1 MFPFSSSRAGKD
13 LRFRHAAP
21 LILLLVLCAASLCL
35 GAAPGPRHPH
45 TARASASTSDPQ
57 QEYNEFWAVNSFQD
71 FHSWSLNGVSV
82 RPDLFSARVQLA
94 PHPHLTCASTDI
106 DGGATGYDTQA
117 RLCAGTDPMAPGSY
131 NGGMNYYN
139 GGHFYYGTL
148 VSPVHTTRQP
158 VTTII
163 SSWNA
168 NTPDGTWMEVHVRIL
183 EDGSWTHW
191 YDLPIWASDFSTIQ
205 RHSVDGQWD
214 STGGVATD
222 TFYAQTTATAYQ
234 MGIMLFTTTP
244 GITPTLYRFDV
255 IADYDAPNYTHVP
268 TIAPDKS
275 AWGINLPVPQ
285 RSQNLPQYQGLGYG
299 GGGEV
304 WCSPTSTSMVM
315 AYWSNILGQ
324 KNLTQTVPD
333 AAKGTYDFTY
343 DGTGNWPFNTAYAS
357 EFGGIHAFVTR
368 MYSLSQ
374 IEQWVKYGVPIVISI
389 AFGPGQLPGA
399 TYSTD
404 GHLMVVRGF
413 TSSGDVIANDPAEGT
428 DDSTVQVVYPREIF
442 QQLWLNASNGTVYV
456 IYPQFWPTPTA
467 DRDGAW

>member
-1 MFPFSSSRAGKD
+1 MVHFSSSRSGKRMY
-13 LRFRHAAP
+13 LRGAVSLF
-21 LILLLVLCAASLCL
+21 LLLALCAIAFSG
-35 GAAPGPRHPH
+35 GATAA
-45 TARASASTSDPQ
+45 ARAMTSDPQ
-57 QEYNEFWAVNSFQD
+57 QEYNEFWAQNSFRD
-71 FHSWSLNGVSV
+71 FQSWTRNGVSV
-82 RPDLFSARVQLA
+82 RPDLFAARVQLD
-94 PHPHLTCASTDI
+94 PHPHLTCNSSGI
-106 DGGATGYDTQA
+106 DGGAASYNAQVK
-117 RLCAGTDPMAPGSY
+117 LCAGTDPVTAGSY

-139 GGHFYYGTL
+139 GSNFYYGTL
-148 VSPVHTTRQP
+148 TSPVHTTRQP
-158 VTTII
+158 ITTII

-168 NTPDGTWMEVHVRIL
+168 TTPDGTWMEVHVRIL

-205 RHSVDGQWD
+205 RHSIDDQWD

-222 TFYAQTTATAYQ
+222 TFYANTVATAYQ
-234 MGIMLFTTTP
+234 MSITFFTTNP
-244 GITPTLYRFDV
+244 GVTPTLHRFGV
-255 IADYDAPNYTHVP
+255 IADYDAPNYQHVP
-268 TIAPDKS
+268 VIASDKS

-285 RSQNLPQYQGLGYG
+285 RSQNLQQYVGLGYG

-324 KNLTQTVPD
+324 KNLNQTVPD
-333 AAKGTYDFTY
+333 AAAGTYDVTY
-343 DGTGNWPFNTAYAS
+343 DGTGNWPNNTAYAA
-357 EFGGIHAFVTR
+357 EFGNIHAFVTR
-368 MYSLSQ
+368 MYSMSQ
-374 IEQWVKYGVPIVISI
+374 IEQWIKYGVPIVVSI

-413 TSSGDVIANDPAEGT
+413 TSTGDVIANDPAMGGT
-428 DDSTVQVVYPREIF
+428 DSNAGVQIVYPREIF

>member
-1 MFPFSSSRAGKD
+1 MVHVSSSRFSK
-13 LRFRHAAP
+13 RMYFRGA
-21 LILLLVLCAASLCL
+21 LSFLLLLILCAASFSI
-35 GAAPGPRHPH
+35 GGISRAHA
-45 TARASASTSDPQ
+45 ASATTDPQ
-57 QEYNEFWAVNSFQD
+57 QEYNEFWAFNSFQD
-71 FHSWSLNGVSV
+71 FHGWTYNGVSM
-82 RPDLFSARVQLA
+82 RPDLFGVRAQLA
-94 PHPHLTCASTDI
+94 PHPHLTCNASDI
-106 DGGATGYDTQA
+106 DGGAASYDAQA
-117 RLCAGTDPMAPGSY
+117 RLCAGTDPMAAGSY
-131 NGGMNYYN
+131 NGGNYYN
-139 GGHFYYGTL
+139 GGSFYYGTL
-148 VSPVHTTRQP
+148 VSPIHTTRQP
-158 VTTII
+158 ITTII
-163 SSWNA
+163 SSWNTT
-168 NTPDGTWMEVHVRIL
+168 TPVGTWMEVHVRIL

-222 TFYAQTTATAYQ
+222 TFYANTVATAYQ
-234 MGIMLFTTTP
+234 MSITLFTTKP
-244 GITPTLYRFDV
+244 GVTPTLHRFGV
-255 IADYDAPNYTHVP
+255 IADYDAPDSTHYP

-285 RSQNLPQYQGLGYG
+285 RSQNLTAYQGLGYG

-324 KNLTQTVPD
+324 KNLNQTVPD
-333 AAKGTYDFTY
+333 AAEGTYDVTY
-343 DGTGNWPFNTAYAS
+343 DGTGNWPNNTAYAS

-413 TSSGDVIANDPAEGT
+413 TSTGDVIANDPAMGGT
-428 DDSTVQVVYPREIF
+428 DSNAGVEIVYPRAIF

-456 IYPQFWPTPTA
+456 IYPEFWPTPTA